1 MTEESGLDDL
11 FNILGNETRRRIL
24 QLLAEEPKY
33 LLQLAR
39 NMSVTQQAILK
50 HLNILE
56 SCGIVTSYE
65 AKSDLAAPPR
75 KYYGLAK
82 SLCLSIGLT
91 PNIVDFVAREIPR
104 EVDVSKLL
112 PPKLL
117 ELQKQ
122 VKQLESNKDPV
133 EAINLSN
140 HLTSEINKQI
150 TDLKNA
156 EIFLRNL
163 RQRVAEK
170 AHTVIRETFDS
181 PLERRLLYFTLGSE
195 GSVNIASLSEML
207 DVREKEL
214 EEALKT
220 VRKRLLLD
228 LMIE

>member
-39 NMSVTQQAILK
+39 NMNVTQQAILK

-56 SCGIVTSYE
+56 RCGIVTSYE

-91 PNIVDFVAREIPR
+91 PNIVDFVAQEIPR
-104 EVDVSKLL
+104 EADVSKLL

-117 ELQKQ
+117 DLQRQ
-122 VKQLESNKDPV
+122 IKQLESNKDPV

-140 HLTSEINKQI
+140 RLASDINKQI

-170 AHTVIRETFDS
+170 AHTIIRETFDT
-181 PLERRLLYFTLGSE
+181 PLERRLLYLTLGSE
-195 GSVNIASLSEML
+195 GSVDIDSLSEML

-214 EEALKT
+214 EKAIST
-220 VRKRLLLD
+220 IRKRILNF
-228 LMIE
+228 MIE